1 MRIVSKVLI
10 SICIIVSLIG
20 FILSLFD
27 QSFIKITDT
36 NMFVGSLA
44 VLAAALSTWAAINL
58 IDREE
63 NNRKPNII
71 LDFDFSRYGL
81 IQLVLRNIGTNPAFN
96 ISFNWE
102 SEPKDEGKESVFPDN
117 ETIKTICYGEK
128 VYRNL
133 GRGFELYRV
142 KHLSFKG
149 TISYFDSRGKK
160 YISDVELDLEK
171 YMKSMDFV
179 EENPKAFYELQ
190 KVPKS
195 LESIVEELKIIAR
208 EIKNNREEI

>member
-63 NNRKPNII
+63 NNRKPIII

-81 IQLVLRNIGTNPAFN
+81 IQLVLRN
-96 ISFNWE
+96 
-102 SEPKDEGKESVFPDN
+102 
-117 ETIKTICYGEK
+117 
-128 VYRNL
+128 
-133 GRGFELYRV
+133 
-142 KHLSFKG
+142 
-149 TISYFDSRGKK
+149 
-160 YISDVELDLEK
+160 
-171 YMKSMDFV
+171 
-179 EENPKAFYELQ
+179 
-190 KVPKS
+190 
-195 LESIVEELKIIAR
+195 
-208 EIKNNREEI
+208 